1 MTQHRY
7 LPRATMPRWREIAG
21 ALRLLALVGLCLLP
35 MQMRAGAT
43 YVHPHAL
50 LQLLMDG
57 GLDHHKAEGESAH
70 AAAPVSHGDHGP
82 HARHAE
88 PAPPDLPTFES
99 TLIAAGGL
107 AMLLVSLPLLAFA
120 GRGERIW
127 PYLQIWRGHR
137 FLPDYPPPRAALV

>member
-1 MTQHRY
+1 MTLHRY

-21 ALRLLALVGLCLLP
+21 GLRLLALVGLCLLP

-57 GLDHHKAEGESAH
+57 GLDHHKQESA
-70 AAAPVSHGDHGP
+70 ATPPSSHGDHGP
-82 HARHAE
+82 HASHGE
-88 PAPPDLPTFES
+88 PTPPDLPTFAS

-107 AMLLVSLPLLAFA
+107 AVMLVSLPLLFLT
-120 GRGERIW
+120 GRGEPVW
-127 PYLQIWRGHR
+127 PCLQIWRGHR
-137 FLPDYPPPRAALV
+137 FLPDVPPPRLALV